1 MQIGELAKQVSVNPK
16 TIRYYESIGVL
27 PEPERTASGYRDYT
41 EDAATQLT
49 FIRTAQRLGIS
60 LDEIREI
67 LAFQQRGQAPC
78 GYVRGVLEQE
88 LAQIESRILELQ
100 DLRDQLV
107 ELAAE
112 SAHLPPAAA
121 GEACSLID
129 HVRRNSP
136 VAAGQV

>member
-1 MQIGELAKQVSVNPK
+1 MNPK

-27 PEPERTASGYRDYT
+27 PEPERTASGYRDYA

-67 LAFQQRGQAPC
+67 LAFQQRGEAPC
-78 GYVRGVLEQE
+78 GYVRGVLDQE
-88 LAQIESRILELQ
+88 LAQIEARIRELQ

-107 ELAAE
+107 DLAAE
-112 SAHLPPAAA
+112 AAHLPPAAA
-121 GEACSLID
+121 GETCSLIE
-129 HVRRNSP
+129 HVRSSLP
-136 VAAGQV
+136 MGAGGGVTA